1 MAKRKKK
8 GMAKRKNYRVI
19 EVFCILSERP
29 YTSELVILFFKLCFI
44 RAALYVRTCDFVVQI
59 VFYPSGPIRPNL

>member
-8 GMAKRKNYRVI
+8 GMAKRKNYRMI

-29 YTSELVILFFKLCFI
+29 YT
-44 RAALYVRTCDFVVQI
+44 VRTCDFVVQI